1 MLFKAHKCERILHT
15 LNVSQLNW
23 IPFWAHISNALDT
36 YWLRV
41 FVRVSECNKSQV
53 GIHTRR
59 CTMLDSAR
67 TLARYIVQSMVFYLN
82 LLQFESAVKTVIFIC
97 VSLGHTTYVG
107 DTTRHHSSSSPSS
120 FIRSFHYNMF
130 NWRQL
135 SRIVNWECI
144 SIRRPEEREERER
157 TKISKLK
164 TMAIATDVMRAII
177 INWSETCVRSLPLFL
192 FLPSDAFVCL
202 SSFGRFY

>member
-1 MLFKAHKCERILHT
+1 MH
-15 LNVSQLNW
+15 S
-23 IPFWAHISNALDT
+23 IPIGCGCLYVCDVC
-36 YWLRV
+36 V
-41 FVRVSECNKSQV
+41 FVYRVNAIKV
-53 GIHTRR
+53 KWVHTRR
-59 CTMLDSAR
+59 CTMLDTAR
-67 TLARYIVQSMVFYLN
+67 TLARYIVQSMAFYLN

-107 DTTRHHSSSSPSS
+107 DTTRHHSSSSPS
-120 FIRSFHYNMF
+120 FHYNLF

-157 TKISKLK
+157 MKISKLK

-192 FLPSDAFVCL
+192 FLPIRCVRL